1 MTGLIAQTNANIR
14 DAERQYRDL
23 KARQDRLRRP
33 VQLIDRLLQEL
44 EELNLKGMKRVPISY
59 EPRLEEIPALVGPI
73 SGLEREGQERAAGLR
88 TVTMVSLGSCLFTI
102 VGAYGFSQTDPSRVA
117 AQIVTGIGF
126 LGAGTIFLRKD
137 LVRGLTTAA
146 TIWATAAIGMAA
158 ATAQYFE
165 AAFTTLLILA
175 VLMVLKPIERRF
187 FKRPNEAT
195 VSLILPR
202 SDTEIERV
210 RSALG
215 AIGAFPQSLR
225 IHELNET
232 DDRLEIDVGLPQGRT
247 TAELLHQ
254 LRSVVGARQILISRD
269 LVEDRIRAGN

>member
-1 MTGLIAQTNANIR
+1 VPNAL
-14 DAERQYRDL
+14 DL
-23 KARQDRLRRP
+23 ML
-33 VQLIDRLLQEL
+33 RLL
-44 EELNLKGMKRVPISY
+44 V
-59 EPRLEEIPALVGPI
+59 ALLLGAVI
-73 SGLEREGQERAAGLR
+73 GLERERQERAAGLR

-165 AAFTTLLILA
+165 AVFTTLLILA

-195 VSLILPR
+195 VSLIVPR
-202 SDTEIERV
+202 SDLEIDRL
-210 RSALG
+210 RTALN
-215 AIGAFPQSLR
+215 AIGAFPVSLR

-232 DDRLEIDVGLPQGRT
+232 DDRLEVDVGLPQGRT
-247 TAELLHQ
+247 TAELLRQ
-254 LRSVVGARQILISRD
+254 LRSVEGARQILISRD